1 MQIVTCHIGCISP
14 RRQAPKRRT
23 LQTPTTCFVMLVLSS
38 VSQVMSENIGLMF
51 HTDFVNPVVSAC
63 VQNIG
68 LTRKSQFQTRF
79 NSTVGGLDLWFT
91 HMLTVGGRDLWFTHA
106 LNFVVKWTLE
116 GTNATHNLPY
126 RLHKSATPSPKA
138 TYTPNF
144 QNPFRHACPVTVKNI
159 GLKTIGQILEIYIVV

>member
-1 MQIVTCHIGCISP
+1 M
-14 RRQAPKRRT
+14 
-23 LQTPTTCFVMLVLSS
+23 
-38 VSQVMSENIGLMF
+38 
-51 HTDFVNPVVSAC
+51 
-63 VQNIG
+63 
-68 LTRKSQFQTRF
+68 
-79 NSTVGGLDLWFT
+79 GGLDLWFT

-144 QNPFRHACPVTVKNI
+144 QNPFRHR
-159 GLKTIGQILEIYIVV
+159 GLNSGIVINGFNSGRS

>member
-1 MQIVTCHIGCISP
+1 MGSDCCDSS
-14 RRQAPKRRT
+14 RQVWHGGGYSSQLYPVRVGPHRPH
-23 LQTPTTCFVMLVLSS
+23 QTEQLHVGARHTSS
-38 VSQVMSENIGLMF
+38 VFSYLGCPSYALRRPRGLV
-51 HTDFVNPVVSAC
+51 HTVHK
-63 VQNIG
+63 
-68 LTRKSQFQTRF
+68 RRF

-159 GLKTIGQILEIYIVV
+159 GLKL

>member
-1 MQIVTCHIGCISP
+1 M
-14 RRQAPKRRT
+14 
-23 LQTPTTCFVMLVLSS
+23 
-38 VSQVMSENIGLMF
+38 
-51 HTDFVNPVVSAC
+51 
-63 VQNIG
+63 
-68 LTRKSQFQTRF
+68 
-79 NSTVGGLDLWFT
+79 GGLDLWFT

-159 GLKTIGQILEIYIVV
+159 GLKTIGQQNRDLTWWRFGFRVRENKSVRLVASSATGLKKKEKKKSGARPCTAKGCSHFVHRHNKQSSPGADPRPRPKI

>member
-1 MQIVTCHIGCISP
+1 M
-14 RRQAPKRRT
+14 
-23 LQTPTTCFVMLVLSS
+23 
-38 VSQVMSENIGLMF
+38 
-51 HTDFVNPVVSAC
+51 
-63 VQNIG
+63 
-68 LTRKSQFQTRF
+68 
-79 NSTVGGLDLWFT
+79 GGLDLWFT

-159 GLKTIGQILEIYIVV
+159 GLKTIGQQNRDLTWWRFGFRVRENKSVRLVAPSATGLKKEKRKVVRDHVRQRAVRILFSVIVNKAIREPTPDCAQK

>member
-1 MQIVTCHIGCISP
+1 
-14 RRQAPKRRT
+14 
-23 LQTPTTCFVMLVLSS
+23 
-38 VSQVMSENIGLMF
+38 
-51 HTDFVNPVVSAC
+51 
-63 VQNIG
+63 
-68 LTRKSQFQTRF
+68 
-79 NSTVGGLDLWFT
+79 
-91 HMLTVGGRDLWFTHA
+91 MLTVGGRDLWFTHA

-159 GLKTIGQILEIYIVV
+159 GLKTIGQQNRDLTLWRFGFRVREKGARPCTAWGKAIFHNGFPKCGSQCSVGADPPLRPVHVFSRRRLTSLGV

>member
-1 MQIVTCHIGCISP
+1 M
-14 RRQAPKRRT
+14 
-23 LQTPTTCFVMLVLSS
+23 
-38 VSQVMSENIGLMF
+38 
-51 HTDFVNPVVSAC
+51 
-63 VQNIG
+63 
-68 LTRKSQFQTRF
+68 
-79 NSTVGGLDLWFT
+79 GGLDLWFT

-144 QNPFRHACPVTVKNI
+144 QNPFRHACPVTHELLWVCLEGTNANCDLPYRLHKSATPSPRATFTPNSPMVCLHFHKRHSTNHLAVFTENI
-159 GLKTIGQILEIYIVV
+159 GLMFHLSLCELFNCWDSCFVCPCGGALEGHSMAELE

>member
-1 MQIVTCHIGCISP
+1 
-14 RRQAPKRRT
+14 
-23 LQTPTTCFVMLVLSS
+23 
-38 VSQVMSENIGLMF
+38 MSENF
-51 HTDFVNPVVSAC
+51 S
-63 VQNIG
+63 
-68 LTRKSQFQTRF
+68 
-79 NSTVGGLDLWFT
+79 STVGGLDLWFT

-144 QNPFRHACPVTVKNI
+144 QTHFVMLVYVFDVQNREANI
-159 GLKTIGQILEIYIVV
+159 GLTLHTDFVDPVVSACVSTVGIYAVCNALSPEEPRHYNQHISENYRST